1 MASILGIDTIQNT
14 VGTTAASIDN
24 AGRMTQPNIPFIM
37 CNCNNSSTN
46 TVAPSSFTGRI
57 PLHNIFSS
65 RGITLD
71 TSTNLWSV
79 PVTGLYHISAAV
91 RINSNLSYL
100 YWTIDDMTDSGN
112 PAMVQGSKLVLA
124 HGENSSFTTASG
136 SLALNLQTG
145 KSYQLR
151 AGANDGSSQVLNR
164 EQTWMDAYLIG

>member
-14 VGTTAASIDN
+14 VGTTAVSIDN

-37 CNCNNSSTN
+37 CNCVDSSTN
-46 TVAPSSFTGRI
+46 TVAPAGFTGRI
-57 PLHNIFSS
+57 PLHNVFSS

-91 RINSNLSYL
+91 RLNSNLTYL
-100 YWTIDDMTDSGN
+100 YWVIDDMTDSSN
-112 PAMVQGSKLVLA
+112 PAAVQANKLVLA
-124 HGENSSFTTASG
+124 HGENASFTTASG
-136 SLALNLQTG
+136 SCVLNLQTG

-151 AGANDGSSQVLNR
+151 AGANNGASTVLNR

>member
-37 CNCNNSSTN
+37 CNCDGSSTT
-46 TVAPSSFTGRI
+46 TVAPTGYTGRI

-91 RINSNLSYL
+91 RINSNLAYL
-100 YWTIDDMTDSGN
+100 YWTIDDMTDSSN
-112 PAMVQGSKLVLA
+112 PALVQGSKLVLA
-124 HGENSSFTTASG
+124 HGETAGFTTASG

-151 AGANDGSSQVLNR
+151 AGANNGASQTLNQ

>member
-37 CNCNNSSTN
+37 CNCVGTSATN
-46 TVAPSSFTGRI
+46 VAPSGFTGRI
-57 PLHNIFSS
+57 PLHNVFSS

-79 PVTGLYHISAAV
+79 PVTGLYHVAASV
-91 RINSNLSYL
+91 RLNSNLTYL
-100 YWTIDDMTDSGN
+100 YWVIDDMTDSSN
-112 PAMVQGSKLVLA
+112 PASVQANKLVLA
-124 HGENSSFTTASG
+124 HGETAGFTTASG
-136 SLALNLQTG
+136 SCALNLQTG

-151 AGANDGSSQVLNR
+151 AGANDTSSHVLNKD
-164 EQTWMDAYLIG
+164 QTWMDVYLIG

>member
-14 VGTTAASIDN
+14 VGTTAVSIDN

-37 CNCNNSSTN
+37 CNCLDSSTN
-46 TVAPSSFTGRI
+46 SITPTGFTGRI

-91 RINSNLSYL
+91 RLNSNLTYL
-100 YWTIDDMTDSGN
+100 YWTIDDMTDSSN

-124 HGENSSFTTASG
+124 HGENASFTTASG

-151 AGANDGSSQVLNR
+151 AGANDTSSQTINR
-164 EQTWMDAYLIG
+164 DQTWMDAYLIG

>member
-1 MASILGIDTIQNT
+1 MASILGIDTIQSLG
-14 VGTTAASIDN
+14 GTTAASIDN

-37 CNCNNSSTN
+37 CSCKDSPTT
-46 TVAPSSFTGRI
+46 TVAPTGFTGRI

-91 RINSNLSYL
+91 RINSNLDYL
-100 YWTIDDMTDSGN
+100 YWVIDDMTDSSN
-112 PAMVQGSKLVLA
+112 PAAVQANKLVLA
-124 HGENSSFTTASG
+124 HGENASFTTASG
-136 SLALNLQTG
+136 SCVLNLQTG

-151 AGANDGSSQVLNR
+151 AGANNGASTVLNR